1 MLRLI
6 YWVLILGFVAVLVYL
21 VRDPGLQALLRGW
34 LR

>member
-6 YWVLILGFVAVLVYL
+6 YWVLILGLLAVLVYL
-21 VRDPGLQALLRGW
+21 VRDPGLQAFLRGW